1 MEEKKSRI
9 RNALDAKTNTYTNQ
23 GALEYKYNTEKL
35 KEENKYRVTGDAFP
49 EKINQFNWGAF
60 ILTPIWGLF
69 NNSPIACLVIVLGF
83 IPFIG
88 ILLSFL
94 FALYCG
100 IKGNEWAWKNK
111 NWTNIRQ
118 FHYIQKKWAQ
128 AGIIVEIIMII
139 AISTFATSFI
149 NKLINP
155 LG

>member
-1 MEEKKSRI
+1 MEEKESRI
-9 RNALDAKTNTYTNQ
+9 RNALSAKTNSYAGQ
-23 GALEYKYNTEKL
+23 SALEYQYNTEKL

-60 ILTPIWGLF
+60 ILTPIWGVF
-69 NNSPIACLVIVLGF
+69 NNTPIACFVIVLGF
-83 IPFIG
+83 IPYIG

-100 IKGNEWAWKNK
+100 MNGNEWAWKNK
-111 NWTNIRQ
+111 EWENTNH
-118 FHYIQKKWAQ
+118 FHNVQRKWAQ
-128 AGIIVEIIMII
+128 AGIFIEIITII